1 MLALNVRTASLIGK
15 IAIFTALLT
24 ACGGGD
30 TTTTISTGTPIT
42 PVEASRFLSQATFG
56 PTPEEIAR
64 LSQIGTDAWFSEQFR
79 KPQKL
84 HFAYMNAAQN
94 NVAANDRLREEQFLE
109 SFWQQAITGD
119 DQLRQR
125 VTFAL
130 SQIFVISYQN
140 STLAYNARGVAN
152 YYDTLGAYA
161 FGNFR
166 DLLQAV
172 TLHPMMGEYLNALG
186 NEKINGAQVP
196 NENYAREIMQ
206 LFTIGL
212 RELKPNGSDTSN
224 PFTPTYTN
232 TDIKGMAKVFTGWSW
247 GGPDKNRD
255 RFYYWGPADPNRD
268 WLPMQNYPQFHE
280 ASSAKEMPGLIARD
294 STRGVTIPAGT
305 SGEESLKI
313 ALDTLFYH
321 PNVGPFIGRRLI
333 QRLVT
338 SNPSPAYI
346 QHVAAAFANNGQ
358 GVRGDMKAVIFAI
371 LTYPEAREVPATSN
385 LNAGKLREPV
395 IRLANWMRAFH
406 AHSSS
411 GRFLVGN
418 TDDTVNRL
426 GQTPMSAPSVFNFYR
441 PDYQPPNG
449 AIFDA
454 KIFAP
459 EMQITEE
466 TSVVGYL
473 NYMRDAIQG
482 SIRYS
487 HDIKADYTPELALA
501 DTPELLV
508 DRVNLLLMQNQ
519 MSGDLR
525 TKILA
530 AIKSNP
536 GNTKLN
542 KVYLAIFLTMA
553 SPEYIVQK

>member
-1 MLALNVRTASLIGK
+1 MLALNGRTASLIAK
-15 IAIFTALLT
+15 IALFTALLT

-30 TTTTISTGTPIT
+30 TTTTTTTGTPIST
-42 PVEASRFLSQATFG
+42 TEASRFLAQATFG
-56 PTPEEIAR
+56 PTPEEITR
-64 LSQIGTDAWFSEQFR
+64 LSQIGTNAWFSEQFT

-84 HFAYMNAAQN
+84 HFVYMNAAQN
-94 NVAANDRLREEQFLE
+94 TLPAGDDLSEDQFLE

-130 SQIFVISYQN
+130 SEIFVISYQN
-140 STLAYNARGVAN
+140 STLAYNARGVAH

-166 DLLQAV
+166 DLLEAV

-186 NEKINGAQVP
+186 NEKTDGAQVP

-212 RELKPNGSDTSN
+212 RELNQDGSDTTN
-224 PFTPTYTN
+224 PYTPTYTN

-247 GGPDKNRD
+247 GGTDKSNS
-255 RFYYWGPADPNRD
+255 RFNGWSSIDPNRD

-280 ASSAKEMPGLIARD
+280 VSLPKEMPGLIARD
-294 STRGVTIPAGT
+294 ATRGVTIPAGA

-346 QHVAAAFANNGQ
+346 QHVATAFANNGQ
-358 GVRGDMKAVIFAI
+358 GVRGDMKAVIYAI
-371 LTYPEAREVPATSN
+371 LTYPEARTAPALSDN
-385 LNAGKLREPV
+385 NAGKLREPV

-418 TDDTVNRL
+418 TDNTVGSL
-426 GQTPMSAPSVFNFYR
+426 GQTPMRAPSVFNYYR

-449 AIFDA
+449 DIIDA
-454 KIFAP
+454 HLYAP

-482 SIRYS
+482 ALRNSR
-487 HDIKADYTPELALA
+487 DVKADYTPELALA

-519 MSGDLR
+519 MSPGLR
-525 TKILA
+525 TQILA

-536 GNTKLN
+536 GNSKLN
-542 KVYLAIFLTMA
+542 KVYLAVYLTMA